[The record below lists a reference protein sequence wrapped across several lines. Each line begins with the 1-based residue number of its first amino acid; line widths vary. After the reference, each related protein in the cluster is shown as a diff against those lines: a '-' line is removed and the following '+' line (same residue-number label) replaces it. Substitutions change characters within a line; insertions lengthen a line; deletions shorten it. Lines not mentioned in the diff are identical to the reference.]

1 MEWPAARPVHGPPG
15 AAKAVKLMCCSPCC
29 LCWKRCCTRQR
40 ETVSAAAEYTVTY
53 RYRYVDVPM
62 QTYYGPGYSARDV
75 LENMADSLE
84 TIAQRMT

>member
-1 MEWPAARPVHGPPG
+1 MKNSSLISKLLMAA
-15 AAKAVKLMCCSPCC
+15 
-29 LCWKRCCTRQR
+29 
-40 ETVSAAAEYTVTY
+40 VTLGIFSY
-53 RYRYVDVPM
+53 FGIQVYRYVDDPM

>member
-1 MEWPAARPVHGPPG
+1 
-15 AAKAVKLMCCSPCC
+15 MCCSPCC
-29 LCWKRCCTRQR
+29 LCWKRCCCTRQR
-40 ETVSAAAEYTVTY
+40 KTVSAAAEYTVTY

>member
-1 MEWPAARPVHGPPG
+1 
-15 AAKAVKLMCCSPCC
+15 MCCSPCC

-62 QTYYGPGYSARDV
+62 QTYYGQGYTNENV
-75 LENMADSLE
+75 LESMDRSLQR
-84 TIAQRMT
+84 IAVRF

>member
-1 MEWPAARPVHGPPG
+1 
-15 AAKAVKLMCCSPCC
+15 MCCSPCC

-62 QTYYGPGYSARDV
+62 QTYSGPG
-75 LENMADSLE
+75 
-84 TIAQRMT
+84 

>member
-1 MEWPAARPVHGPPG
+1 
-15 AAKAVKLMCCSPCC
+15 MCCSPCC
-29 LCWKRCCTRQR
+29 LCWKRCYIRQR

>member
-1 MEWPAARPVHGPPG
+1 
-15 AAKAVKLMCCSPCC
+15 MCCRQRCRS
-29 LCWKRCCTRQR
+29 RCCNSRCGNSCCGNSSS
-40 ETVSAAAEYTVTY
+40 TVYVCY
-53 RYRYVDVPM
+53 RARFEDVPM